1 MAITVAIK
9 VAIPKV
15 VASKTTTSNA
25 SHSTTDCVPETRPE
39 NELRSGTAR
48 RRILVL
54 NERDPAHPKAG
65 GAETHVFELF
75 SRLAARGHHI
85 VQYSTG
91 FEGGEERSVEGG
103 IHLERRGGL
112 PAYYASVL
120 SRVRRARA
128 NHEFDL
134 VVECLNKVPF
144 YSPLYAGVPVL
155 ALCHHLFGEVAFAQV
170 AFPIAAG
177 VFAAER
183 GLPWAYR
190 KSLFLTISES
200 SRDDLIRRG
209 LREEKILVSHPGID
223 RPIDAEGRIREPDLD
238 SERAMRIT
246 YVGRLERYK
255 RVDIFLRAAAALVE
269 TFPELKI
276 CIIGRGAER
285 ENLEA
290 LAEKLGLRGRTA
302 FAGFVSN
309 AERDALLA
317 DSRACIFP
325 SEKEGWGLTV
335 IEANALGTPVVAR
348 NAEGLRDSV
357 RHQETGFLVPSEDPA
372 EYARALA
379 WLLEDNGPVRAM
391 RREALAWSE
400 RFDWDRATDDLE
412 ALIERSLAEGAK

>member
-1 MAITVAIK
+1 MADAKVAGPGMAISKATVSSESDAI
-9 VAIPKV
+9 
-15 VASKTTTSNA
+15 
-25 SHSTTDCVPETRPE
+25 TDCVNETLPE
-39 NELRSGTAR
+39 NGIRSGTVR

-85 VQYSTG
+85 VQYSAG
-91 FEGGEERSVEGG
+91 FAGAKERSIDGG

-112 PAYYASVL
+112 PAYYTSVL
-120 SRVRRARA
+120 PRVSRARA
-128 NHEFDL
+128 DKEFDL

-155 ALCHHLFGEVAFAQV
+155 ALCHHLFGEVAFQQV

-177 VFAAER
+177 VFVAER

-190 KSLFLTISES
+190 KSLFLAISES
-200 SRDDLIRRG
+200 SRDDLISRG
-209 LREEKILVSHPGID
+209 LAENNILVSHPGID
-223 RPIDAEGRIREPDLD
+223 RPIDADGRVREPDLD
-238 SERAMRIT
+238 GERAMRIT
-246 YVGRLERYK
+246 YLGRLERYK
-255 RVDIFLRAAAALVE
+255 RVDILLQAATALIE
-269 TFPELKI
+269 NFPELKI
-276 CIIGRGAER
+276 CIIGRGPER

-290 LAEKLGLRGRTA
+290 LAGKLGLLERTE

-317 DSRACIFP
+317 DSRACVFP
-325 SEKEGWGLTV
+325 SGKEGWGLAV

-348 NAEGLRDSV
+348 NAQGLRDSV

-372 EYARALA
+372 DYARALA
-379 WLLEDNGPVRAM
+379 RLLEDNDSVRAM

-400 RFDWDRATDDLE
+400 RFDWERATDDLE
-412 ALIERSLAEGAK
+412 ALIERSLAEAAQ